1 MRLTDRELRAM
12 NSPGR
17 RLVQRW
23 VEFPLFR
30 RLGLKAE
37 GQDVLEVGCGS
48 GYGAVL
54 IGRLRPRSYL
64 GVDLMPEQIELAKA
78 RGLPGA
84 EFLVMDAA
92 EMGRIDEASK
102 DCVVIF
108 GILHHIPKWREVLR
122 ECHRV
127 LRPGGRLLLEEPGS
141 RAVKLW
147 DKVFQWGHPAEA
159 AFGLRELEDQ
169 LAALGLRIVKRLRLF
184 PFGLYCAEKAAD

>member
-1 MRLTDRELRAM
+1 M
-12 NSPGR
+12 NSGGR

-23 VEFPLFR
+23 IEFPLFR

-37 GQDVLEVGCGS
+37 GQDVLEVGCGA

-54 IGRLRPRSYL
+54 IGRLRPRSYV
-64 GVDLMPEQIELAKA
+64 GVDLMPEQIELAQA

-92 EMGRIDEASK
+92 EMGRIDDASK

-127 LRPGGRLLLEEPGS
+127 LRPGGRGS
-141 RAVKLW
+141 CWKS
-147 DKVFQWGHPAEA
+147 PAA
-159 AFGLRELEDQ
+159 GRSSSGTSSSTGAIPPRPLSACGSWKISLPSS
-169 LAALGLRIVKRLRLF
+169 G
-184 PFGLYCAEKAAD
+184 

>member
-1 MRLTDRELRAM
+1 M
-12 NSPGR
+12 
-17 RLVQRW
+17 
-23 VEFPLFR
+23 
-30 RLGLKAE
+30 
-37 GQDVLEVGCGS
+37 
-48 GYGAVL
+48 L
-54 IGRLRPRSYL
+54 IEWLRPRSYV
-64 GVDLMPEQIELAKA
+64 GVDLMPEQIELANA

-108 GILHHIPKWREVLR
+108 GILHHIPQWREVLR

-141 RAVKLW
+141 GAVKLW

-159 AFGLRELEDQ
+159 AFDLRELEDQ

-184 PFGLYCAEKAAD
+184 PFGLYCAEKAAS